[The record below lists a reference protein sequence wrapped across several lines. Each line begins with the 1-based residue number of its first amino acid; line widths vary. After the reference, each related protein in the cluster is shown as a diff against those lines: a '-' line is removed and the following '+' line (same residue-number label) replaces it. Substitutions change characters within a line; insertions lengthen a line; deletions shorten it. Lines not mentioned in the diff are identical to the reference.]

1 LSNGFHSRSPSL
13 LPLSPCTFPPLNVLS
28 DYIPQAYALYTTYY
42 KPYSRYLTP
51 LYLTLLRLHRFF
63 YTTIFPLLYPLYTLC
78 NNALHSLSS
87 DTPDLLTLLILAAVL
102 VVSLRLLDYMRRWVI
117 SWITF
122 GLKVLMW
129 VGMAGLGWYVWQRGV
144 EQSLEDAGWVWGL
157 LAGLEEEGER
167 VGWRRAGRRERE
179 VCNAGKRGRTRG
191 AGW

>member
-1 LSNGFHSRSPSL
+1 
-13 LPLSPCTFPPLNVLS
+13 
-28 DYIPQAYALYTTYY
+28 
-42 KPYSRYLTP
+42 
-51 LYLTLLRLHRFF
+51 
-63 YTTIFPLLYPLYTLC
+63 
-78 NNALHSLSS
+78 
-87 DTPDLLTLLILAAVL
+87 
-102 VVSLRLLDYMRRWVI
+102 
-117 SWITF
+117 
-122 GLKVLMW
+122 MW